1 MFKRSPVHIASV
13 VTIVAALMMLNH
25 LAGLR

>member
-13 VTIVAALMMLNH
+13 VTIAAALLLLNH